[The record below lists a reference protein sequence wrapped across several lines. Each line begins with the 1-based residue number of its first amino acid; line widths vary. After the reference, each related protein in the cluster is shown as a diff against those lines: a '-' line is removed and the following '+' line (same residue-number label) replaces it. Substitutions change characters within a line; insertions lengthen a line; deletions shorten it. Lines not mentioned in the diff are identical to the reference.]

1 MRGAF
6 CHTIS
11 QRKSGSPV
19 EIHKQIVAV
28 CGNVVNRQNVAK
40 KETSRWEKVRRR

>member
-11 QRKSGSPV
+11 QRKCERPA
-19 EIHKQIVAV
+19 EIHKQIFAV
-28 CGNVVNRQNVAK
+28 FGNVMNRQYVTK
-40 KETSRWEKVRRR
+40 KEIFRWEIVRRR